1 MTDDEEAKSLAGK
14 IQNSIL
20 LEQLDKDGSTS

>member
-1 MTDDEEAKSLAGK
+1 MTDDEEAKALAGK

-20 LEQLDKDGSTS
+20 LEQLDKEGNQS